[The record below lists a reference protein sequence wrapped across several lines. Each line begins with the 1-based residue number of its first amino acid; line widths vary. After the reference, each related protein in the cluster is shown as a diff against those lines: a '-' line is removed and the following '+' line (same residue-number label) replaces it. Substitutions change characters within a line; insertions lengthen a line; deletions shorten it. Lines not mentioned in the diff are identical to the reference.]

1 MAEGSGEARDTA
13 TKVDSVA
20 DAGATRTTR
29 FARIIDRYQGPLLR
43 YVGRV
48 IGSESDQTEDVVQE
62 CFLRLHRAWGR
73 ADEPPMERIGAW
85 LFTVAHNLTMD
96 VIRKRKH
103 QRDLRNELNAEA
115 AEAGGDEQSVTGQ
128 ATQSEAAAAALAAMD
143 RLPREQ
149 KQVVLMKVLEGLTFR
164 QIAKATGSSLGSVNY
179 RLNKALSTLARQ
191 LKQTGHL

>member
-1 MAEGSGEARDTA
+1 LA
-13 TKVDSVA
+13 A
-20 DAGATRTTR
+20 DAGAARTAR
-29 FARIIDRYQGPLLR
+29 FARLIDRYQGPLLR

-48 IGSESDQTEDVVQE
+48 VGAEDDQTEDIVQE
-62 CFLRLHRAWGR
+62 CFLRLHKAWGGR
-73 ADEPPMERIGAW
+73 DEPPMDRVGAW

-103 QRDLRNELNAEA
+103 QRDLKTELSAEVV
-115 AEAGGDEQSVTGQ
+115 EADAGDEQSVYGQ
-128 ATQSEAAAAALAAMD
+128 ATQSEASAAALAALD
-143 RLPREQ
+143 RLPPEQ

-179 RLNKALSTLARQ
+179 RLNKALTTLARQ